1 MKTGLKL
8 IHYKID
14 CLPFD
19 TGKIP
24 LWPKYVL
31 TQLLKYHKKTKIF
44 SLLKKTLN
52 FFVKLHYPFF
62 PFQGV
67 KQKQLNILAERA
79 QTRTRH
85 FT

>member
-31 TQLLKYHKKTKIF
+31 TQLLKYQKKTKIF
-44 SLLKKTLN
+44 LYVTKKN
-52 FFVKLHYPFF
+52 FEFLCQAALSFF
-62 PFQGV
+62 SIFGG
-67 KQKQLNILAERA
+67 
-79 QTRTRH
+79 
-85 FT
+85 